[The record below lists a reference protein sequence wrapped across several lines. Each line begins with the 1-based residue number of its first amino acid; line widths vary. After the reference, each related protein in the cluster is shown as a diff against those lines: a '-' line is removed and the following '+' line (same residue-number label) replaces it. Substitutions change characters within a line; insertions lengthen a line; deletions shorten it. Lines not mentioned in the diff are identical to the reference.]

1 MAKLMDIVSFDFE
14 SSKAK
19 EYGFSSV
26 LVLGK
31 DIHAHQPTEHIATRP
46 AMARSSDAEQLK
58 RTAKFFDLIYL
69 TTYETDVA
77 LLAVAAA
84 KEKPMLISI
93 SDIIEK
99 EGLQKAI
106 AINRVS
112 RFIKFCKSYKVQIRI
127 ATLASNQL
135 GARTAEE
142 IVAVCSLLGLDKK
155 ETEKAMGPLSV
166 CNED

>member
-1 MAKLMDIVSFDFE
+1 MAKFMDIVSFDFE

-31 DIHAHQPTEHIATRP
+31 DIRIYQPTEHITTRP
-46 AMARSSDAEQLK
+46 AVAKSSDAEQLK
-58 RTAKFFDLIYL
+58 RTAKFFELIYL

-84 KEKPMLISI
+84 KEKAVLIAI
-93 SDIIEK
+93 TDILEK
-99 EGLQKAI
+99 EGLQRAI

-112 RFIKFCKSYKVQIRI
+112 RFIKFCKSYKVQIHI
-127 ATLASNQL
+127 ATLANNQL

-142 IVAVCSLLGLDKK
+142 IVAICSLLGLDKK
-155 ETEKAMGPLSV
+155 ETENAMGPLSV
-166 CNED
+166 SKEE